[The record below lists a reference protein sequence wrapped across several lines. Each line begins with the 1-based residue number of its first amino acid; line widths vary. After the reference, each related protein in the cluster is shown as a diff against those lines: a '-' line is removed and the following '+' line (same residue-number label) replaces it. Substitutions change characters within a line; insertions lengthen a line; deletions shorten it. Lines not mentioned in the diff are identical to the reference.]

1 MIASDLIHK
10 EIANILVT
18 CKLNLDM
25 TSWNRVLETNNQ
37 WKKQGYLDRDK
48 LKKYIDIIQKEL
60 NDDREIIIL

>member
-37 WKKQGYLDRDK
+37 WKKQGYLDRGK